1 MTIPETKIVSGN
13 LIRIEV
19 ADAADRLAQEAK
31 SPVGISIP
39 GVFFRRAHRVSRV
52 GSVTAYEIAV
62 PRNRAM
68 LLRWESTLK
77 ASDSKG
83 SAVGLESDLGPALER
98 DAVGQSKIS
107 IRID

>member
-1 MTIPETKIVSGN
+1 
-13 LIRIEV
+13 
-19 ADAADRLAQEAK
+19 
-31 SPVGISIP
+31 
-39 GVFFRRAHRVSRV
+39 
-52 GSVTAYEIAV
+52 
-62 PRNRAM
+62 M